1 MLRGRNAD
9 EQSTKYKA
17 QSTRLNAHQLSDSV
31 SPPQS
36 PSAFAALRHRDFRL
50 LWLGQIVSVTGSQM
64 QFVAINWHVY
74 LLTKSAFSLGLVGL
88 FRGGPIILC
97 SLIGGVVADAVD
109 RKRLMI
115 ATQSV
120 MLGSAALLGVAT
132 FGGLQ
137 SVWPIYVLS
146 ALASAATAFDI
157 PARQS
162 LMPSLVPAQDF
173 PNAVSLG
180 LVVFNVATIAGPS
193 LAGLVLAEHGPA
205 VVYTINAAS
214 FVAVI
219 LALIGIRASGSPELR
234 GERRQALGLGAL
246 MEGLRFVWRTPIIVQ
261 TMTLDF
267 LATFFASATLLLPIF
282 AKEVLHVDARGYG
295 FLATAPAVGSVITAL
310 VMARMGIFRKQGR
323 LVVVSVAIYGLAT
336 AGFGVSRLFWVSFL
350 LLAISGAADTVSTVL
365 RQTIRQLST
374 PNYLR
379 GRMTSINMMF
389 FMGGPQLGE
398 LEAGLLAA
406 VIRAPLAVVVGG
418 LGSLLCACVAAVK
431 SKSLMNYDGN

>member
-1 MLRGRNAD
+1 MAASL
-9 EQSTKYKA
+9 
-17 QSTRLNAHQLSDSV
+17 DSP
-31 SPPQS
+31 SR
-36 PSAFAALRHRDFRL
+36 SAFAALRHRDFRL
-50 LWLGQIVSVTGSQM
+50 LWLGQIISVTGSQM

-74 LLTKSAFSLGLVGL
+74 LLTKSALALGLVGL
-88 FRGGPIILC
+88 FRGAPIILC

-115 ATQSV
+115 MTQTA
-120 MLGSAALLGVAT
+120 MLASAAGLAIITLT
-132 FGGLQ
+132 GLQ
-137 SVWPIYVLS
+137 SVWQIYALS

-162 LMPSLVPAQDF
+162 LMPSLVPPEDF

-180 LVVFNVATIAGPS
+180 LVVFNVATIAGPA
-193 LAGLVLAEHGPA
+193 LAGLLLAGHGPA
-205 VVYTINAAS
+205 LVYGLNAAS

-219 LALIGIRASGSPELR
+219 AALVAMRASGTPELQ

-310 VMARMGIFRKQGR
+310 VMARIGTFKKQGR
-323 LVVVSVAIYGLAT
+323 LVVVSVAIFGLAT
-336 AGFGVSRLFWVSFL
+336 AGFGISRVFWISFL
-350 LLAISGAADTVSTVL
+350 MLAITGAADTVSTVL
-365 RQTIRQLST
+365 RQTIRQLAT

-398 LEAGLLAA
+398 LEAGLVASALG
-406 VIRAPLAVVVGG
+406 APLSVVTGG
-418 LGSLLCACVAAVK
+418 FGSLLCACIAAVK
-431 SKSLMNYDGN
+431 SKSLMNYEG

>member
-1 MLRGRNAD
+1 MAASL
-9 EQSTKYKA
+9 
-17 QSTRLNAHQLSDSV
+17 DSP
-31 SPPQS
+31 SR
-36 PSAFAALRHRDFRL
+36 SAFAALRHRDFRL
-50 LWLGQIVSVTGSQM
+50 LWLGQIISVTGSQM

-74 LLTKSAFSLGLVGL
+74 LLTKSALALGLVGL
-88 FRGGPIILC
+88 FRGAPIILC

-115 ATQSV
+115 MTQTA
-120 MLGSAALLGVAT
+120 MLASAAGLAIITLT
-132 FGGLQ
+132 GLQ
-137 SVWPIYVLS
+137 SVWQIYALS

-162 LMPSLVPAQDF
+162 LMPSLVPPEDF

-180 LVVFNVATIAGPS
+180 LVVFNVATIAGPA
-193 LAGLVLAEHGPA
+193 LAGLLLAGHGPA
-205 VVYTINAAS
+205 LVYGLNAAS

-219 LALIGIRASGSPELR
+219 AALVAMRASGSPELQS
-234 GERRQALGLGAL
+234 ERRQALGFGAL

-310 VMARMGIFRKQGR
+310 VMARMGTFKKQGR
-323 LVVVSVAIYGLAT
+323 LVVVSVAIFGMAT
-336 AGFGVSRLFWVSFL
+336 AGFGISRVFWVSFL
-350 LLAISGAADTVSTVL
+350 MLAITGAADTVSTVL
-365 RQTIRQLST
+365 RQTIRQLAT

-398 LEAGLLAA
+398 LEAGLVASALG
-406 VIRAPLAVVVGG
+406 APLSVVTGG
-418 LGSLLCACVAAVK
+418 FGSLLCACIAAVK
-431 SKSLMNYDGN
+431 SKSLMNYEG

>member
-1 MLRGRNAD
+1 MAASL
-9 EQSTKYKA
+9 
-17 QSTRLNAHQLSDSV
+17 DSP
-31 SPPQS
+31 SR
-36 PSAFAALRHRDFRL
+36 SAFAALRHRDFRL

-74 LLTKSAFSLGLVGL
+74 LLTKSALALGLVGL
-88 FRGGPIILC
+88 FRGVPIILC

-109 RKRLMI
+109 RKRLMM
-115 ATQSV
+115 ATQAL
-120 MLGSAALLGVAT
+120 MLASAAGLALIT
-132 FGGLQ
+132 LTGLQ
-137 SVWPIYVLS
+137 KVWPIYVLS

-162 LMPSLVPAQDF
+162 LMPGLVPPEDF

-180 LVVFNVATIAGPS
+180 LVVFNVATIAGPA
-193 LAGLVLAEHGPA
+193 LAGLLLAEHGPA
-205 VVYTINAAS
+205 LVYGLNAAS

-219 LALIGIRASGSPELR
+219 AALVAMRASGSPELQ
-234 GERRQALGLGAL
+234 GERRQALGVDAL
-246 MEGLRFVWRTPIIVQ
+246 LEGLRFVRRTPIIVQ

-295 FLATAPAVGSVITAL
+295 FLATGPAVGSVITAL
-310 VMARMGIFRKQGR
+310 VMARIGTFKKQGR
-323 LVVVSVAIYGLAT
+323 MVVVSVAIFGLAT
-336 AGFGVSRLFWVSFL
+336 AGFGISRVFWISFL
-350 LLAISGAADTVSTVL
+350 MLAITGAADTVSTVL
-365 RQTIRQLST
+365 RQTIRQLAT

-398 LEAGLLAA
+398 LEAGLVASALG
-406 VIRAPLAVVVGG
+406 APLSVVTGG
-418 LGSLLCACVAAVK
+418 FGSLLCACIAAVK
-431 SKSLMNYDGN
+431 SKSLMNYEG